1 VHNHEKNL
9 SFKTLLLIDKLMRN
23 REELLSV
30 VIDGDFVR
38 VIHVNGIVM
47 CFVHRYVDNV
57 STQDDVQ
64 KHEPSL
70 VMCGT

>member
-1 VHNHEKNL
+1 
-9 SFKTLLLIDKLMRN
+9 
-23 REELLSV
+23 
-30 VIDGDFVR
+30 
-38 VIHVNGIVM
+38 M

-70 VMCGT
+70 VMCGTWFVASHLWHSPWSISNESHKFNSVYVSTGSSLKVSAL

>member
-9 SFKTLLLIDKLMRN
+9 SFKILLLIDKLMRN

-38 VIHVNGIVM
+38 VIQGNGIVM
-47 CFVHRYVDNV
+47 CCVHCYGSNV

-64 KHEPSL
+64 KHQPSL